1 MAFGIENSDEQ
12 LYWYR
17 TPPMSMSPSSVRP
30 YAFSQSSARGALW
43 EEDTG
48 DLPQQT
54 AGTGNI
60 TCDLSSKVSIGGVQN
75 NQKYNFDVQS
85 NPTSFVYNNQNINNF
100 TAIPPAIQDVIYNTT
115 INNTTTQQG
124 FVYVPNGLTSSIGFV
139 SDVKL
144 TSTKLQ
150 YGIKTLTV
158 SQGGIQTVSNSAT
171 YYDVA
176 DVTACS

>member
-1 MAFGIENSDEQ
+1 MASRDNNQST
-12 LYWYR
+12 YWYR
-17 TPPMSMSPSSVRP
+17 NPPMSVSPSSVRP
-30 YAFSQSSARGALW
+30 YTFSQFASRDGLY
-43 EEDTG
+43 EDQA

-54 AGTGNI
+54 AASGNI
-60 TCDLSSKVSIGGVQN
+60 TMDLSSKVSMGGYQDN
-75 NQKYNFDVQS
+75 SKNTYDVQLV
-85 NPTSFVYNNQNINNF
+85 NTPFVYNNQNINNY
-100 TAIPPAIQDVIYNTT
+100 TSIPPAIQDAIYNTT
-115 INNTTTQQG
+115 INNTTQQIG
-124 FVYVPNGLTSSIGFV
+124 YSPYGLTSSIGFV

>member
-1 MAFGIENSDEQ
+1 MAFGSTNKSGQD
-12 LYWYR
+12 LYWYQN
-17 TPPMSMSPSSVRP
+17 PPMGMRPENVRP
-30 YAFSQSSARGALW
+30 YTFSQVPSRDGLFL
-43 EEDTG
+43 EDTG

-60 TCDLSSKVSIGGVQN
+60 SMDLSSKVSMGGTQN

-85 NPTSFVYNNQNINNF
+85 VNTPFVFNNQNINNY
-100 TAIPPAIQDVIYNTT
+100 TAIPPAVQDAIYNTT
-115 INNTTTQQG
+115 INNTTQQG

>member
-1 MAFGIENSDEQ
+1 MPSVENNQST
-12 LYWYR
+12 LWYR
-17 TPPMSMSPSSVRP
+17 NPPMSTASSAVRP
-30 YAFSQSSARGALW
+30 YTFSQFASRDGLY
-43 EEDTG
+43 EDEA

-54 AGTGNI
+54 AGAGNI
-60 TCDLSSKVSIGGVQN
+60 TMDLSSKVSMGGYQDN
-75 NQKYNFDVQS
+75 SKNTYDVQLV
-85 NPTSFVYNNQNINNF
+85 NTPFVYNNQNINNY
-100 TAIPPAIQDVIYNTT
+100 TSIPPAIQDAIYNTT
-115 INNTTTQQG
+115 INNTTEQG
-124 FVYVPNGLTSSIGFV
+124 FVYIPSGLTSSIGFV

>member
-1 MAFGIENSDEQ
+1 
-12 LYWYR
+12 
-17 TPPMSMSPSSVRP
+17 MSVASKETRP
-30 YAFSQSSARGALW
+30 YTFSQFPSRDGLFL
-43 EEDTG
+43 EDTA

-54 AGTGNI
+54 AGAGNI
-60 TCDLSSKVSIGGVQN
+60 TCDLSSKVSVGGYQDN
-75 NQKYNFDVQS
+75 SKNTYDVQLV
-85 NPTSFVYNNQNINNF
+85 NTPFTFNNQNINNY
-100 TAIPPAIQDVIYNTT
+100 TSIPPAVQDAIYNTT
-115 INNTTTQQG
+115 INNTTQQG